1 VILDQTLPAPSI
13 SYSQARQ
20 QYDLPDSFY
29 TLVQDYVVVQ
39 DGWRDPVMLNCQPTD
54 SFVRNPMTSHHWLA
68 RSVSK
73 CFKICRLE
81 SYQRLTQLLMH
92 VSSLPASFP
101 VVIELVMHF
110 LKQISAR
117 ECVSKKKR
125 NASVSYLRIIFD
137 ASDMSIAPEIRRRGM
152 RGEWTRGESYFSQSG
167 SSAARSAE
175 IPGVVVARWVRAAAG
190 PPARC

>member
-1 VILDQTLPAPSI
+1 MILDQTLPAPSI

-117 ECVSKKKR
+117 ECVFFAIWLFCCSLCR
-125 NASVSYLRIIFD
+125 NTWSCRCSL
-137 ASDMSIAPEIRRRGM
+137 
-152 RGEWTRGESYFSQSG
+152 GESRCRSSG
-167 SSAARSAE
+167 EMLKSSSMVGA
-175 IPGVVVARWVRAAAG
+175 
-190 PPARC
+190 